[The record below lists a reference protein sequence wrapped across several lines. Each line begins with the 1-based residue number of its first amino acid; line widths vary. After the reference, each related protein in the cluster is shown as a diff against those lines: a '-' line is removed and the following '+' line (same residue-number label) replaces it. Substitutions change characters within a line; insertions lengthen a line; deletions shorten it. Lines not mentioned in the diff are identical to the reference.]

1 MSDIEEMV
9 QQAKAPGR
17 FNIVD
22 VLKGRG
28 YPTSE
33 IEVFIDENVAFVASD
48 LEDEIRKLDEK
59 MNSEKDKAALE
70 ELIAAQE
77 KLVSEKDKLIK
88 EMGGTRYVFHLQG
101 ISEGQRDDIWN
112 KSIEKYP
119 IKHDTDRNPLTG
131 KVDRV
136 EVQNPQRDK
145 YFTGLLWQAHIKKI
159 VDPSGDEQDGITV
172 EEAFELRRSLPLA
185 SIGKITEAIEKMR
198 ASTAVFMM
206 TVDEDFLAKS

>member
-1 MSDIEEMV
+1 LSEIEDMV

-77 KLVSEKDKLIK
+77 KLVSEKDKLIE

>member
-1 MSDIEEMV
+1 MSDIEQIVE
-9 QQAKAPGR
+9 QAKAPGK

-28 YPTSE
+28 YPTDE
-33 IEVFIDENVAFVASD
+33 VDVFIDESVAFVASD
-48 LEDEIRKLDEK
+48 LEDKIRRLREKMEAEKDKSKLDEVLK
-59 MNSEKDKAALE
+59 KYEDLMAEKDA
-70 ELIAAQE
+70 
-77 KLVSEKDKLIK
+77 LIK
-88 EMGGTRYVFHLQG
+88 EMGGTRYVFHIQG
-101 ISEGQRDDIWN
+101 ISEGQRDDIWK
-112 KSIEKYP
+112 KSVERFP

-136 EVQNPQRDK
+136 EVQNPERDK

-159 VDPSGDEQDGITV
+159 VDPGGNEQDGITV
-172 EEAFELRRSLPLA
+172 EDAFELRRSLPLA

-198 ASTAVFMM
+198 AATTVFMM

>member
-1 MSDIEEMV
+1 MSEIEDMV

-22 VLKGRG
+22 ALKGRG

-77 KLVSEKDKLIK
+77 KLVSEKDKLIE
-88 EMGGTRYVFHLQG
+88 EMGGARYVFHLQG

>member
-1 MSDIEEMV
+1 MSDIEQIVE
-9 QQAKAPGR
+9 QAKAPGK

-28 YPTSE
+28 YPTDE
-33 IEVFIDENVAFVASD
+33 VDVFIDESVAFVASD
-48 LEDEIRKLDEK
+48 LEDKIRKLGEK
-59 MNSEKDKAALE
+59 MDSEKDKSKVDEILKRYE
-70 ELIAAQE
+70 DLI
-77 KLVSEKDKLIK
+77 SEKDALIK
-88 EMGGTRYVFHLQG
+88 EMGGTCYVFHIQG
-101 ISEGQRDDIWN
+101 ISEGQRDDIWK
-112 KSIEKYP
+112 KSVERFP

-136 EVQNPQRDK
+136 EVQSPERDK

-159 VDPSGDEQDGITV
+159 VDPEGNEQDGITV
-172 EEAFELRRSLPLA
+172 EDAFELRRSLPLA

-198 ASTAVFMM
+198 TATTVFMM

>member
-1 MSDIEEMV
+1 MSEIEDMV
-9 QQAKAPGR
+9 QEAKAPGR

-22 VLKGRG
+22 ALKGRG